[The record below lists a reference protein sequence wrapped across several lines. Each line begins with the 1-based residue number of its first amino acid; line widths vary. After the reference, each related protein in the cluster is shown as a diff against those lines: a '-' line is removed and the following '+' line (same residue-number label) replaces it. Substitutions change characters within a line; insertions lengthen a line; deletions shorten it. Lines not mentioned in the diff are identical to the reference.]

1 MCNNSLQVC
10 CQLVSACY
18 TAGGELE
25 RLTLK
30 CCAFS
35 QLFTT
40 IVSNQEES
48 SVLVQAFDALH
59 TLAEN
64 GMYQFT
70 STVTVA
76 CQTSVSMNCYVL
88 ISMKKFASGNV
99 GWKKLYCHAN

>member
-59 TLAEN
+59 TLADN

-70 STVTVA
+70 LELLYSN
-76 CQTSVSMNCYVL
+76 CSMSDICLNELLCVNFYEEIMLVL
-88 ISMKKFASGNV
+88 F
-99 GWKKLYCHAN
+99 W

>member
-1 MCNNSLQVC
+1 MCDVNLQVC

-25 RLTLK
+25 RLTMN
-30 CCAFS
+30 CRAFD

-40 IVSNQEES
+40 IVSNQEEC

-59 TLAEN
+59 TLAHN

-70 STVTVA
+70 LGIA
-76 CQTSVSMNCYVL
+76 L
-88 ISMKKFASGNV
+88 
-99 GWKKLYCHAN
+99 